1 MSLLCL
7 KCANASCICGRL
19 ALARLRRELRG
30 EEVIDAASE
39 PVLGSIDC
47 AAERGS
53 AELKGLFVL
62 KLRYHP

>member
-1 MSLLCL
+1 MNLLCL
-7 KCANASCICGRL
+7 KCASANCTCGRL
-19 ALARLRRELRG
+19 ALTRLHRELCG
-30 EEVIDAASE
+30 EEVIDAGSE

-62 KLRYHP
+62 KLRYDS